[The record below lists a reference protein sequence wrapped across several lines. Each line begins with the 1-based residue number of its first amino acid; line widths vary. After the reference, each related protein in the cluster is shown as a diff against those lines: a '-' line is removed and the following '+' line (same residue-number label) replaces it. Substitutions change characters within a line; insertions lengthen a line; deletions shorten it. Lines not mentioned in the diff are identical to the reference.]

1 MFILYWSRSKH
12 TSNILKIVLER
23 LYFRLSGSQF
33 SLLFTHFRWSQ
44 NLSSW
49 ELERVGRL
57 GSGYVPRCRRLSKK
71 NPRLNSVNS
80 SLNTGSGN
88 NQLVVRTGIEPSWMS
103 WIQKLLSRY
112 RVCTGIKMI
121 LVRIDKRQ
129 MIRYIHRSDATDF
142 FKPFWGLLF
151 WFLFWRWITKQEA
164 YIFT

>member
-33 SLLFTHFRWSQ
+33 SLLFIHFRWNQ

-71 NPRLNSVNS
+71 NPSLNSVNS

-112 RVCTGIKMI
+112 HVCTGIKMI

-151 WFLFWRWITKQEA
+151 WFLFWR
-164 YIFT
+164 